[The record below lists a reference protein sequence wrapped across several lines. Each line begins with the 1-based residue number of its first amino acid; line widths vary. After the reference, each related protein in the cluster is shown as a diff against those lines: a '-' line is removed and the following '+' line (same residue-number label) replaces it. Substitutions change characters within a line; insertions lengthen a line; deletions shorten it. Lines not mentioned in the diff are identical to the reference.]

1 MGMARVGNPKDFW
14 NTLKS
19 ISATEIAVE
28 ANLPLRIAIVGAKED
43 RDAVVQT
50 LYSNKSTG
58 KALLTELREV
68 QTAPP
73 AQIGEFDGFSAEA
86 AFPQTP
92 DAFHLILDLGAERL
106 QAPDGALIYTLSDMG
121 GLVPTLERLLEDKP
135 EWQMALARNFPLLRK
150 SVATRLINQTSV
162 VNAEFALLTGITSA
176 FPPTS
181 VLLPVNALSDIV
193 VLTKNQAMLALRLA
207 AIYDLPVDYIKRSKE
222 LAPILGNAFGWRAV
236 AREIVGMIPFGGF
249 VVKAMIAYAGTA
261 TIGHAAQSYYETGES
276 LNREQLKALYRN
288 AYAASRETVHKIAE
302 RVKRGKHKGKGSE
315 APKANTLLK
324 DKDVIEAELLPLH
337 KETTPRENEKE

>member
-1 MGMARVGNPKDFW
+1 MARVGNPKDFW

-19 ISATEIAVE
+19 ISAAEIAVE
-28 ANLPLRIAIVGAKED
+28 ANIPLRIALVGTKAD
-43 RDAVVQT
+43 RDIAVQA
-50 LYSNKSTG
+50 LFKSTSTTT
-58 KALLTELREV
+58 LLSTEFREI

-73 AQIGEFDGFSAEA
+73 AKIEEFDDFQPASGFPANPA
-86 AFPQTP
+86 T
-92 DAFHLILDLGAERL
+92 FHFILDLGAER
-106 QAPDGALIYTLSDMG
+106 QYAPEGSLIYTLKDFG
-121 GLVPTLERLLEDKP
+121 GLVPTLERILEDRP

-150 SVATRLINQTSV
+150 SVATRLIHQTSV

-181 VLLPVNALSDIV
+181 ILLPVNAISDIV

-207 AIYDLPVDYIKRSKE
+207 AIHDLPVDYIKRSKE

-261 TIGHAAQSYYETGES
+261 TIGNAAQFYYETGES
-276 LNREQLKALYRN
+276 LSREQLKTIYQN
-288 AYAASRETVHKIAE
+288 AYIASKSTVQSLAQ
-302 RVKRGKHKGKGSE
+302 RVKRSRKGATLEQEGDLQE
-315 APKANTLLK
+315 ALKAEEI
-324 DKDVIEAELLPLH
+324 VELEILPR
-337 KETTPRENEKE
+337 KREKQPVEKEKE